1 MSCPDNFTTRSTQQL
16 PISRA
21 GFLRASVSF
30 FMRRAG
36 VRTGAAVALVMATTL
51 PWPQT
56 EIPGTGV
63 SVSFTSVAVA
73 QQIEMSA
80 LDALNRGNELLLRG
94 SYLAAVEA
102 FTGVRDD
109 TWREQAVLG
118 ISKAHMLTGQ
128 YEQAMAAVRPLI
140 RNPADSPVL
149 ATQMAELYR
158 MTGLSEEAEAMLE
171 QIVEGQLTPPVRTL
185 VQYGLVLELR
195 GKTTEAT
202 AQFNAALARYDSG
215 LVFDSAD
222 VGMVALAA
230 WKLDEFHDANALFSE
245 AVRLDG
251 NNLEALTLWGD
262 LFQEKFNDADA
273 EANYMQVLD
282 INRRYAPALVGMAR
296 IGSAERYLAM
306 SLEANARNV
315 AALET
320 YGLLMIRNYQEEA
333 GRGYLEQALR
343 INPESIPALASLA
356 ALAAINED
364 TQAFDQIVQ
373 QVNAFSPDSA
383 DFYASVADYLG
394 NNYRFTEAVA
404 YARRAIASDPEH
416 WHAHTVLGGNLVRL
430 GEEVEGKQHLE
441 QAFDNDPFNVMTSNM
456 LQVFDVL
463 EGYATLESE
472 HFRVNMSH
480 RDAQILWPY
489 MEPLLEESW
498 DRLVE
503 KYQFEP
509 DVPVV
514 IQVFERS
521 EDFAVRSVGL
531 PDIGPL
537 VGICFGKVVT
547 LISPDT
553 LSANWQEIVWHEL
566 VHVFTLQ
573 MTQNKMP
580 RWLSEGISTWEER
593 QARPEWGRRLGLELV
608 RAVQQD
614 RMLPVSDLNKG
625 FTGANSN
632 ADLSFAYFQ
641 SYLVVE
647 YIAEQYGFEKLREL
661 ILEYNVVR
669 PESEMFANVFGMDM
683 QTFDAGFRQWIVQRV
698 EDINVYVHVE
708 DGPDEGAGHGH
719 GVRENNSAVLA
730 ELYNNQSLKEH
741 MEGRVQREPRDFQAH
756 LQLGIVLFREQNYE
770 QAIIHLQTA
779 KAILPDYTG
788 YPSPS
793 LVLSQI
799 FEAQGDTQAMMQELA
814 VMLENQ
820 QHDFESALK
829 LANAA
834 MDAGDLE
841 QADYY
846 IDRALSVNPYRPEI
860 HQSSA
865 LLAQRQGDTARAV
878 QEFEVLVTLDQRDPV
893 DTQTNLAG
901 AYLDNNQAV
910 EARRTVL
917 RALETA
923 PGYERA
929 QEILLR
935 AVEQSPSESG
945 AQ

>member
-1 MSCPDNFTTRSTQQL
+1 MSCPDVSNIRSIHVMRL
-16 PISRA
+16 SRS
-21 GFLRASVSF
+21 GRLRASVLAG
-30 FMRRAG
+30 MRRAG
-36 VRTGAAVALVMATTL
+36 KTTGSVLALSVLAAL
-51 PWPQT
+51 PLPEI
-56 EIPGTGV
+56 EIPGSNIAFSLHQEV
-63 SVSFTSVAVA
+63 WA

-80 LDALNRGNELLLRG
+80 LDSLNRGNELLLRG
-94 SYLAAVEA
+94 SYLAAIEA
-102 FTGVRDD
+102 FNGVRDEA
-109 TWREQAVLG
+109 WREQATLG
-118 ISKAHMLTGQ
+118 ISKAHMFTGQ

-140 RNPADSPVL
+140 RNPADSPL
-149 ATQMAELYR
+149 AATQMAELYR
-158 MTGLSEEAEAMLE
+158 MTGLSEEAEAMLAE
-171 QIVEGQLTPPVRTL
+171 VVTGQLTPPVRTL
-185 VQYGLVLELR
+185 VQYGLVLDLR
-195 GKTTEAT
+195 GKADEAAT
-202 AQFNAALARYDSG
+202 QFNAALARYDSG

-273 EANYMQVLD
+273 ETNYMQVLD
-282 INRRYAPALVGMAR
+282 INRRYSPALTGLAR
-296 IGSAERYLAM
+296 IDSAERYLAM
-306 SLEANARNV
+306 SLEANSRDV

-364 TQAFDQIVQ
+364 SQAFDEIVQ

-383 DFYASVADYLG
+383 EFYASVADYLG

-404 YARRAIASDPEH
+404 YAREAIASDPTN

-430 GEEVEGKQHLE
+430 GEEAEGKQHLE

-472 HFRVNMSH
+472 HFRVNMSQ

-573 MTQNKMP
+573 MTENKMP

-614 RMLPVSDLNKG
+614 RLLPVSDLNKG

-661 ILEYNVVR
+661 ILEYAEVR
-669 PESEMFANVFGMDM
+669 PESDMFASVFDIDM
-683 QTFDAGFRQWIVQRV
+683 QTFDAGFRAWILQRV

-730 ELYNNQSLKEH
+730 ELYNNESLKQH

-770 QAIIHLQTA
+770 QAIVHLQTA

-799 FEAQGDTQAMMQELA
+799 YEAQGDTPAMMQELA

-834 MDAGDLE
+834 MDAGDLD

-846 IDRALSVNPYRPEI
+846 MDRALSVNPYRPEI

-865 LLAQRQGDTARAV
+865 LLAQRQGDTGRAV

-901 AYLDNNQAV
+901 AYLDNNQAA

-935 AVEQSPSESG
+935 AVEQTQSDSG
-945 AQ
+945 AL

>member
-1 MSCPDNFTTRSTQQL
+1 MSCPDVSRIPSTHARSL
-16 PISRA
+16 NRSGRLRA
-21 GFLRASVSF
+21 GILSV
-30 FMRRAG
+30 MRCSGLVLG
-36 VRTGAAVALVMATTL
+36 VSLVSALPM
-51 PWPQT
+51 PQ
-56 EIPGTGV
+56 ILLPGTQIAV
-63 SVSFTSVAVA
+63 SLSPVAMA
-73 QQIEMSA
+73 QQADESA
-80 LDALNRGNELLLRG
+80 LDRLNRGNELLLRG

-109 TWREQAVLG
+109 AWREQAALG
-118 ISKAHMLTGQ
+118 VSKAHMMTGQ

-140 RNPADSPVL
+140 RNPADTPL
-149 ATQMAELYR
+149 AATQMAELYR
-158 MTGLSEEAEAMLE
+158 MTGLSEEAESLLA
-171 QIVEGQLTPPVRTL
+171 QVVSGQLNPPVRTL
-185 VQYGLVLELR
+185 VQYGLVLDLR
-195 GKTTEAT
+195 GKSDEA
-202 AQFNAALARYDSG
+202 AVQYNAALTRYDSG

-230 WKLDEFHDANALFSE
+230 WKLDEFHDANALFAE
-245 AVRLDG
+245 AVRLDS

-273 EANYMQVLD
+273 EANYTQVLN
-282 INRRYAPALVGMAR
+282 INRRYSPALVGMAR
-296 IGSAERYLAM
+296 VGSAERYLAM
-306 SLEANARNV
+306 SLEANARDV

-320 YGLLMIRNYQEEA
+320 YGLLMIRNYQEDA

-343 INPESIPALASLA
+343 INPESIPALSSLA

-364 TQAFDQIVQ
+364 TLAFNEILQ

-394 NNYRFTEAVA
+394 NNYRFTEAVG
-404 YARRAIASDPEH
+404 YARRAIERDPEH

-430 GEEVEGKQHLE
+430 GLEDEGKQHLE
-441 QAFDNDPFNVMTSNM
+441 LAFDNDPFNVMTSNM

-498 DRLVE
+498 DRLVQ

-509 DVPVV
+509 EVPVV
-514 IQVFERS
+514 IQVFERT

-573 MTQNKMP
+573 MTENKMP

-614 RMLPVSDLNKG
+614 RLLPVSNLNAG

-647 YIAEQYGFEKLREL
+647 YIAEHFGFEKLREL
-661 ILEYNVVR
+661 ILEYAEVR
-669 PESEMFANVFGMDM
+669 PESEMFADVFGIDM
-683 QTFDAGFRQWIVQRV
+683 QTFDAGFRTWIQQRV
-698 EDINVYVHVE
+698 DDINVYVHVE

-730 ELYNNQSLKEH
+730 ELYNNESLKQH
-741 MEGRVQREPRDFQAH
+741 MQGRVQREPRDFQAH
-756 LQLGIVLFREQNYE
+756 LQLGIVLFREQEYD
-770 QAIIHLQTA
+770 QAIVHLQTA
-779 KAILPDYTG
+779 KAILPDYAG

-793 LVLSQI
+793 LVLSQVY
-799 FEAQGDTQAMMQELA
+799 EAQGNTVAMMQELE

-820 QHDFESALK
+820 QHDFASALK
-829 LANAA
+829 LADASMA
-834 MDAGDLE
+834 AGDLE
-841 QADYY
+841 KADYY

-860 HQSSA
+860 HQTSA
-865 LLAQRQGDTARAV
+865 QLAQRQGDTQRAV

-901 AYLDNNQAV
+901 AYLDNRQIS
-910 EARRTVL
+910 EARQTVL
-917 RALETA
+917 RALEVA

-929 QEILLR
+929 QDILLR
-935 AVEQSPSESG
+935 AVEQARTGSG
-945 AQ
+945 AP

>member
-1 MSCPDNFTTRSTQQL
+1 MSCPEPLKIQRSYASAL
-16 PISRA
+16 NKSGRLRVCVES
-21 GFLRASVSF
+21 GMWRASLA
-30 FMRRAG
+30 AG
-36 VRTGAAVALVMATTL
+36 AMFAVTALTVL
-51 PWPQT
+51 PLPDLVLAGGDYIIRINQ
-56 EIPGTGV
+56 
-63 SVSFTSVAVA
+63 SAQA
-73 QQIEMSA
+73 QQPELSA
-80 LDALNRGNELLLRG
+80 LDNLDRGNELLLRG
-94 SYLAAVEA
+94 SYLGAIEA
-102 FTGVRDD
+102 FNGVRDNA
-109 TWREQAVLG
+109 WREQAALG
-118 ISKAHMLTGQ
+118 ISHAHMLTGQ
-128 YEQAMAAVRPLI
+128 YEQAMAAIRPLI
-140 RNPADSPVL
+140 RNPADSPLL

-158 MTGLSEEAEAMLE
+158 MTGLSEEAETMLA
-171 QIVEGQLTPPVRTL
+171 QVVGGQLNPPVRAL
-185 VQYGLVLELR
+185 VQYGLVLGLR
-195 GKTTEAT
+195 GKKEQAA
-202 AQFNAALARYDSG
+202 AQFNAALARYDGG
-215 LVFDSAD
+215 LVFDSAE

-273 EANYMQVLD
+273 EANYNQVLT

-306 SLEANARNV
+306 SLEANSRNV

-320 YGLLMIRNYQEEA
+320 YGRLMVRNYQEDA
-333 GRGYLEQALR
+333 GRGYLQQALR
-343 INPESIPALASLA
+343 INPESIPALSTLA

-364 TQAFDQIVQ
+364 RQAFDSIVQ
-373 QVNAFSPDSA
+373 QVNAFSPGSA
-383 DFYASVADYLG
+383 EFYASVAEYLG

-404 YARRAIASDPEH
+404 YARQAIQTDPTN

-430 GEEVEGKQHLE
+430 GEEIEGKQHLE
-441 QAFDNDPFNVMTSNM
+441 QAFDNDPFNVLTSNM

-498 DRLVE
+498 ERLVE

-514 IQVFERS
+514 IQVFERT

-553 LSANWQEIVWHEL
+553 LSANWQEILWHEL

-573 MTQNKMP
+573 MTNNKMP
-580 RWLSEGISTWEER
+580 RWLSEGVSTWEER

-608 RAVQQD
+608 RAVQQN
-614 RMLPVSDLNKG
+614 RLLPVGDLNKG
-625 FTGANSN
+625 FTGANSD

-647 YIAEQYGFEKLREL
+647 YIAEQHGFDKLREL
-661 ILEYNVVR
+661 ILEYAVVR
-669 PESEMFANVFGMDM
+669 PESEMFANVFDIDM
-683 QTFDAGFRQWIVQRV
+683 QTFDTGFREWIQQRV
-698 EDINVYVHVE
+698 DDINVYVHVE
-708 DGPDEGAGHGH
+708 DSPDEGAGHGH

-730 ELYNNQSLKEH
+730 ELYNNESLKQH
-741 MEGRVQREPRDFQAH
+741 MQGRIEREPRDFQAH
-756 LQLGIVLFREQNYE
+756 LQLGILLFRERSYE
-770 QAIIHLQTA
+770 QAIIHLQSA
-779 KAILPDYTG
+779 KAILPDYAG

-793 LVLSQI
+793 LVLSQV
-799 FEAQGDTQAMMQELA
+799 FEAQGDTQAMMQELE
-814 VMLENQ
+814 VMLQNQ

-829 LANAA
+829 LADAA
-834 MDAGDLE
+834 MIAGNLE

-846 IDRALSVNPYRPEI
+846 ISRALSVNPYRPEI
-860 HQSSA
+860 HQTSA
-865 LLAQRQGDTARAV
+865 RLAQRQGDTQRAV

-893 DTQTNLAG
+893 DTRTNLAG
-901 AYLDNNQAV
+901 AYLDNRQI
-910 EARRTVL
+910 EDARRTVL

-929 QEILLR
+929 QDILLR
-935 AVEQSPSESG
+935 AVEQTRSASG
-945 AQ
+945 AP